1 VRRFAIPPSI
11 STRLGTGLVALGL
24 LLAAELLLAVILQD
38 QSLGEYIAGRDPV
51 SGSVYLAMLV
61 IFSVMPVLVA
71 RADS

>member
-1 VRRFAIPPSI
+1 
-11 STRLGTGLVALGL
+11 
-24 LLAAELLLAVILQD
+24 LLAVILQD
-38 QSLGEYIAGRDPV
+38 QSLGAYIAGRDPV